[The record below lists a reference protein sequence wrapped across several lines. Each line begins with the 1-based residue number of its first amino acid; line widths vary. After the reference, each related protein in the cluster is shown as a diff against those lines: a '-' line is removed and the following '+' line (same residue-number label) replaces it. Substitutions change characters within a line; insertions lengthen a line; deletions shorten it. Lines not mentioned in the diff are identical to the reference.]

1 MSLNYAFVV
10 EQARRLAGPGA
21 KILDFGCGQGQIVAA
36 ARAAG
41 HEAYGC
47 DHFPPEWAWMAE
59 AAECKAYIRKVED
72 DGRIPFD
79 DASFDV
85 VTANQ
90 VFEHVPDF
98 ERPLAEISRVLKPGG
113 FHVSLF
119 PTLELWREGH
129 TGVWFAQRL
138 AARPAWLRQYL
149 SLAYTLRMGNRRDMY
164 TRAEFIDAWEHT
176 LRNLCFYKSRREAEA
191 SLARRFEIMPG
202 GEADWIRYRVAHH
215 RILRHAAPV
224 LDWAAFDPL
233 LRFVGNGL
241 AGHVYRLRKRAG
253 DGKPTALS

>member
-1 MSLNYAFVV
+1 MSLNYSFVI
-10 EQARRLAGPGA
+10 EEARRLAGPGA
-21 KILDFGCGQGQIVAA
+21 KILDFGCGQGRIVAA

-47 DHFPPEWAWMAE
+47 DHFPPQWAWMEE
-59 AAECKAYIRKVED
+59 AADCKDYIRKVED

-113 FHVSLF
+113 FHISLF

-129 TGVWFAQRL
+129 TGVWFSQLL
-138 AARPAWLRQYL
+138 ATRPKWLRRYL
-149 SLAYTLRMGNRRDMY
+149 SLAYTLRMGNRLDMY
-164 TRAEFIDAWEHT
+164 DRAHFIDAWEHT

-191 SLARRFEIMPG
+191 LLSRWFEIMPG
-202 GEADWIRYRVAHH
+202 GEADWIRFRVAHH
-215 RILRHAAPV
+215 PTLRRFAPV
-224 LDWAAFDPL
+224 SDLTLWDPL
-233 LRFVGNGL
+233 LRFIGNGL
-241 AGHVYRLRKRAG
+241 AGHVYRLRKPAG
-253 DGKPTALS
+253 AAQAA